1 MKPIPP
7 RSLPKNAQIAQWA
20 RADRAL
26 GIPYR
31 QIAKRHGVSLT
42 SVWRWARDVFP
53 VMWSTR
59 WQRARYDKPER
70 KLPPDPRVHAYL
82 SQS

>member
-1 MKPIPP
+1 MKQKQP
-7 RSLPKNAQIAQWA
+7 RSLPKNANLAECA
-20 RADRAL
+20 RCDRAMGL
-26 GIPYR
+26 PFR
-31 QIAKRHGVSLT
+31 QIAERHGVSLT

-82 SQS
+82 AGK